1 MNKWKSSPA
10 KIFNMDIEISNRN
23 ILPELTQKSYKTV
36 IEYRYRHKRNKHVWS
51 QNKFECNMA
60 VEFNLQYCL
69 YTSN

>member
-36 IEYRYRHKRNKHVWS
+36 IEYRYRHKRNKHI
-51 QNKFECNMA
+51 
-60 VEFNLQYCL
+60 
-69 YTSN
+69 